1 MALPLNKLKVVEP
14 DGPTLRALRGAPTDS
29 PPESLLTRMNRVKLF
44 SGRGV
49 TLDDLVLLV
58 QNLVLMLQNGTGL
71 VPAIAAMASQAER
84 PVLGQILTGVRDQ
97 LEGGAVLSD
106 CLARHP
112 KAFDSMFIAAVRAGE
127 ASGVL
132 VESLTR
138 LSGMLDVRRQ
148 LRVRLREA
156 LTYPAVV
163 TAVMG
168 VVVVFMLVY
177 MVPKFG
183 EIFSD
188 MWDELPLSTKFML
201 RSATLLRSRWWAVLP
216 TLLAIGTG
224 VRWLLRHPRAT
235 ALWDRAKLVLP
246 VTGRFYGTAYLYQI
260 FASLGMLLG
269 SRVPH
274 LEAIAIVR
282 QSVRAPRFEGFFD
295 SLSDHV
301 EAGRGMSRAFTEATF
316 LPEPVKLTV
325 STGESAGALDTVMV
339 RLGERYRED
348 LEGDIRRLATVIEPI
363 MLVVMGVMVG
373 IIAVSF
379 ILPMFKLSRAM
390 H

>member
-1 MALPLNKLKVVEP
+1 MALPLRKLHHSEP
-14 DGPTLRALRGAPTDS
+14 QTPSRGLRAVPAEKTSEG
-29 PPESLLTRMNRVKLF
+29 LLARMNRVKLF
-44 SGRGV
+44 SSRNV

-84 PVLGQILTGVRDQ
+84 PALRQILTQIRDQ
-97 LEGGAVLSD
+97 LEDGAVLSD

-112 KAFDSMFIAAVRAGE
+112 RVFDSMFVAAVKAGE
-127 ASGVL
+127 ASGEL
-132 VESLTR
+132 AESLSR

-148 LRVRLREA
+148 LRARLREA

-163 TAVMG
+163 TAVMT
-168 VVVVFMLVY
+168 VVMIFMLVY

-183 EIFSD
+183 EIFRD
-188 MWDELPLSTKFML
+188 MGDELPISTRLML
-201 RSATLLRSRWWAVLP
+201 GAAGLIRSRWWALVP
-216 TLLAIGTG
+216 TLLAIGVG
-224 VRWLLRHPRAT
+224 ARWLLRHPRVT
-235 ALWDRAKLVLP
+235 GLWDRAKLVLP

-260 FASLGMLLG
+260 FASLGLLLG

-295 SLSDHV
+295 GLSDQV
-301 EAGRGMSRAFTEATF
+301 EAGRGMSRAFTEAPF
-316 LPEPVKLTV
+316 LPEPVKLSV
-325 STGESAGALDTVMV
+325 STGEAAGALDVVMV

-348 LEGDIRRLATVIEPI
+348 LESDIRRLATVIEPI

-373 IIAVSF
+373 IIAISF